1 MVRFDSPKDD
11 SPKDD
16 SSEDDSSEDDGG
28 GSAGPRTVS
37 FRLEFEPAAERTPPR
52 SPGGIDKL
60 VVRYERSARRPLL
73 SWQLEDR
80 GHEAWPDGSRF
91 EILRNGGAIGQT
103 TDTQFLDDGVEWG
116 GRHAYRV
123 RRVGEI
129 SLDAPAS
136 VDPVQETFSFPDH
149 EDTRLVNL
157 YPHAVEE
164 KGGAPAR
171 LRSATGG
178 SLLVGGR
185 RVRDGWGVRPPSRMD
200 FRIDGG
206 FAEFRAGIGVDDAA
220 QLQGSVVFVVLVDGG
235 EAYRSPLIVGDGR
248 VPREIN
254 VDIRAGKVL
263 SLIVEDGGDGVDW
276 DYADWCEPRLI
287 VARNP

>member
-1 MVRFDSPKDD
+1 M
-11 SPKDD
+11 
-16 SSEDDSSEDDGG
+16 
-28 GSAGPRTVS
+28 
-37 FRLEFEPAAERTPPR
+37 
-52 SPGGIDKL
+52 
-60 VVRYERSARRPLL
+60 
-73 SWQLEDR
+73 
-80 GHEAWPDGSRF
+80 
-91 EILRNGGAIGQT
+91 
-103 TDTQFLDDGVEWG
+103 G

-136 VDPVQETFSFPDH
+136 VDVVQYSFIFPDP

-157 YPHAVEE
+157 YPHEVAE
-164 KGGAPAR
+164 KSGAPAR
-171 LRSATGG
+171 SRSATGG
-178 SLLVGGR
+178 PLLVGGR

-220 QLQGSVVFVVLVDGG
+220 RLQGSVVFVVLVDGG
-235 EAYRSPLIVGDGR
+235 EAYRSPLVMGDGR
-248 VPREIN
+248 VPREIR
-254 VDIRAGKVL
+254 VDIQGGKVL

-287 VARNP
+287 VTEDK